1 MNSVRRRNQANL
13 VSPPHLGEAAGQM
26 EPISVIR
33 ERQIELQA
41 KNLENA
47 LAIKKETHRLL
58 KQKSKQESKLM
69 KQLKEKRLDIRM
81 QSDKL
86 RVKHEKM

>member
-1 MNSVRRRNQANL
+1 
-13 VSPPHLGEAAGQM
+13 M